1 MSKIKKL
8 CIILLGV
15 FILLPI
21 LLMFFNR
28 TLQEGMT
35 TEEYVVE
42 VMQQAEN
49 SASEKIS
56 GQVNINQ
63 EEALELARNVSSM
76 VFGTK
81 SNGLSNVNI
90 SRTVAASTASIVADK
105 AVDKYIETANYS
117 ESRQYGIDI
126 TEDIW
131 NQEITKQAS
140 QSIEEKQKIIQ
151 EPSIPMDLSDIDTST
166 FTSEYITALNEFK
179 AAYDNVSKLQL
190 YSYQNLNQNVENL
203 GMFDIKILLNLSGE
217 QAWNKPTIESLQ
229 TATDTI
235 NTAIT
240 NYIDTDINDKISAMS
255 LLFELFI
262 LFGMI
267 TREDLLSQNND
278 AIQNAMQISLKS
290 TIPQCKNYMTQSVGG
305 DTTAFPS
312 DSCLAELQATTEQ
325 ATTEQ
330 ATTEQVT
337 TEQVTTGQATTGQA
351 TTEQATTEQATT
363 EQANNNFKCVADNGA
378 NIGEPLCCGQQGV
391 VQNTKY
397 NCPAEYPKC
406 FGYVCGESW
415 GQCTKNTN

>member
-21 LLMFFNR
+21 LLIFFNR

-42 VMQQAEN
+42 VTQQAEI

-190 YSYQNLNQNVENL
+190 YIYQNLNQNADNL
-203 GMFDIKILLNLSGE
+203 GMFDIKILLNLSG
-217 QAWNKPTIESLQ
+217 
-229 TATDTI
+229 
-235 NTAIT
+235 
-240 NYIDTDINDKISAMS
+240 
-255 LLFELFI
+255 
-262 LFGMI
+262 
-267 TREDLLSQNND
+267 
-278 AIQNAMQISLKS
+278 
-290 TIPQCKNYMTQSVGG
+290 
-305 DTTAFPS
+305 
-312 DSCLAELQATTEQ
+312 
-325 ATTEQ
+325 
-330 ATTEQVT
+330 
-337 TEQVTTGQATTGQA
+337 
-351 TTEQATTEQATT
+351 
-363 EQANNNFKCVADNGA
+363 
-378 NIGEPLCCGQQGV
+378 
-391 VQNTKY
+391 
-397 NCPAEYPKC
+397 
-406 FGYVCGESW
+406 
-415 GQCTKNTN
+415 

>member
-105 AVDKYIETANYS
+105 AVDKYIETSNYS

-312 DSCLAELQATTEQ
+312 DSCLAELQSTTEQ
-325 ATTEQ
+325 ATTE
-330 ATTEQVT
+330 
-337 TEQVTTGQATTGQA
+337 QA

>member
-105 AVDKYIETANYS
+105 AVDKYIETSNYS

-312 DSCLAELQATTEQ
+312 DSCLAELQS
-325 ATTEQ
+325 
-330 ATTEQVT
+330 
-337 TEQVTTGQATTGQA
+337 
-351 TTEQATTEQATT
+351 TTEQATT

>member
-21 LLMFFNR
+21 LLIFFNR

-42 VMQQAEN
+42 VTQQAEI

-190 YSYQNLNQNVENL
+190 YIYQNLNRNADNL

-217 QAWNKPTIESLQ
+217 QEWNKPTIDSLK
-229 TATDTI
+229 TATETI

-240 NYIDTDINDKISAMS
+240 NYIDTDINDKISAGS

-262 LFGMI
+262 IFGMI
-267 TREDLLSQNND
+267 TREDFLSQNNE

-290 TIPQCKNYMTQSVGG
+290 TIPQCKNYIEQSEGG

-312 DSCLAELQATTEQ
+312 DSCLAEL
-325 ATTEQ
+325 
-330 ATTEQVT
+330 
-337 TEQVTTGQATTGQA
+337 
-351 TTEQATTEQATT
+351 QATT

-391 VQNTKY
+391 IQNTKY